1 MGEPTGLAKIL
12 PWNWWGKSNAEESER
27 EVFIN
32 MLRAKTTFGGM
43 EAVLTSLMNSVDG
56 GPPDIFHKLN
66 AGEMERMSCRMSVVF
81 SCIKQIYT
89 AAVEAKLI
97 LGIPGEGDEF
107 ERTASHS
114 VLDLLNNPNP
124 DMTYPD
130 FLTHHLM
137 HLLSSG
143 VSFVWEIR
151 NNGGQTQQ
159 LWPLPTSWVTPRF
172 SGGKLTGWEV
182 FQGHGKIVLVDPAD
196 MLVTGFPDPSHPGRY
211 CGPLEAAMRDVQ
223 LDREREN
230 YLAEMLAN
238 IKIPSMI
245 LKQPHPWTE
254 PQKTEARL
262 ALEDRLGRGKRGGP
276 LFLGGEG
283 ADVSIVTPLSD
294 LDWPGMS
301 TMTETRICSVYGVPP
316 IVISLRAGL
325 EHGTYSNFEQAERA
339 FYRGTMPPLWRMLA
353 ASFTR
358 DLLTKEGEEDL
369 VLRYD
374 TSGIHQ
380 LQEDANDRAE
390 RATKLFAG
398 SIGTRN
404 EARSI
409 MGLEPLSR
417 DLGDVIL
424 VPVGAMEVRLDGTV
438 VNNMP
443 LLPEP
448 DTGED
453 GNTGHEDDDED
464 DEDDDKNTGHEDDE
478 DDK

>member
-1 MGEPTGLAKIL
+1 MSEVTGFAKIL
-12 PWNWWGKSNAEESER
+12 PWNWGKSIREES
-27 EVFIN
+27 N
-32 MLRAKTTFGGM
+32 MDAFVNILRAKTTFGGM

-56 GPPDIFHKLN
+56 GPPDIFHSLS
-66 AGEMERMSCRMSVVF
+66 ASEMERMSCRMSVVF
-81 SCIKQIYT
+81 SCIKRIYT

-97 LGIPGEGDEF
+97 LGTPGEGDEF
-107 ERTASHS
+107 EQTTNHP
-114 VLDLLNNPNP
+114 VLDLLNHPNP

-130 FLTHHLM
+130 FLTHHLY
-137 HLLSSG
+137 HLLAAG

-151 NNGGQTQQ
+151 NNGGQTEQ

-172 SGGKLTGWEV
+172 VDNKLVGWEV
-182 FQGHGKIVLVDPAD
+182 FQGSGKIALVDPAD
-196 MLVTGFPDPSHPGRY
+196 MIVTGFPDPSHPGRF

-254 PQKTEARL
+254 PQKNEARL

-283 ADVSIVTPLSD
+283 ADVSVVTPLAD

-301 TMTETRICSVYGVPP
+301 TLTETRICSVYGVPP

-369 VLRYD
+369 ELRYD

-380 LQEDANDRAE
+380 LQEAANERAE

-398 SIGTRN
+398 SLSTRN
-404 EARSI
+404 ESRSI
-409 MGLEPLSR
+409 MGLEPLST

-453 GNTGHEDDDED
+453 GE
-464 DEDDDKNTGHEDDE
+464 DEDDDPPEDDDADE
-478 DDK
+478 DEDEDEDEE